1 MCVFCLFLRAW
12 CAARV
17 GGGVAGGLLAC
28 LKLEVV
34 PSSSLAEVHF
44 AGIFYVTPRAATR
57 RSVPT
62 GGQPRRPGTRKYP
75 RWLFRLFTVSCAAMQ
90 SRFVA
95 WSELGWCW
103 QNANPERLREAGK
116 AAAGDSG
123 PLSGAPPWLQA
134 LNGRRLL
141 LANGMPA
148 DLPRRKILATSQSDR
163 KARRIR
169 RMSPGQSTRYLAP
182 RQRHNHEARAWLT
195 GAATR
200 SHSLPG
206 GPKSLP
212 VAHRPQKK

>member
-1 MCVFCLFLRAW
+1 MQGF
-12 CAARV
+12 
-17 GGGVAGGLLAC
+17 
-28 LKLEVV
+28 
-34 PSSSLAEVHF
+34 
-44 AGIFYVTPRAATR
+44 FYVTPRAATR

-123 PLSGAPPWLQA
+123 PLSGTPPWLQA
-134 LNGRRLL
+134 LTGVACCWPMECPLTCPAEKFSQHHSPTGRHGGS
-141 LANGMPA
+141 AECVAMA
-148 DLPRRKILATSQSDR
+148 
-163 KARRIR
+163 
-169 RMSPGQSTRYLAP
+169 STRYLAP